1 MFDKVDYIELI
12 SLNKL
17 IFKKGWFSRITDN
30 VIWITMIIV
39 FPVMSLLMLYGS
51 IKFDWIHE
59 SIVPVVISQFIAFG
73 ISSFLIFRLSTMDR
87 LIPAMGNIDNN
98 RNWIKEICKDLDYG
112 VVTDNQNY
120 LVAVLKPGFFAWHR
134 YVYVIYDKDRVLMNC
149 ITYGLH
155 GLKSPFH
162 RMVDNRIVDIIKIQ
176 LENNVRR
183 HNTAYSAL
191 PAHCSFEG

>member
-1 MFDKVDYIELI
+1 MFDKVDYIESI
-12 SLNKL
+12 SAKKL
-17 IFKKGWFSRITDN
+17 IFKKGWFSRLTEN

-39 FPVMSLLMLYGS
+39 FPVMSLSMLYGS

-87 LIPAMGNIDNN
+87 LIPIMGNIDNN
-98 RNWIKEICKDLDYG
+98 RSWIKEICKDLDYG
-112 VVTDNQNY
+112 VMTDNQNY
-120 LVAVLKPGFFAWHR
+120 LVAALKPGFFAWHR
-134 YVYVIYDKDRVLMNC
+134 YVYVIYDKDRIFMNC

-162 RMVDNRIVDIIKIQ
+162 RMIDNRIVDKIKTRF
-176 LENNVRR
+176 ENNVRR
-183 HNTAYSAL
+183 HNTQYSQKG
-191 PAHCSFEG
+191 F